1 VLNER
6 GQAIGTSTLAGDESW
21 HAFLWENGKMV
32 DLGTLGGE
40 SSEPLAVNERG
51 WIVGRSDYSP
61 NSPYHHAVLWFDR
74 TSKMDLGIVAP
85 CHNST
90 ATAVNARGLVVGGL
104 GGCTDDPSDLGF
116 SSAFVWRPGRRM
128 ADLNSLVIPGSNM
141 HIEFATGINDKGEIA
156 ANAFLPAGEIHG
168 ILLVPVTK

>member
-6 GQAIGTSTLAGDESW
+6 GQAIGTSMLAGDESW

-40 SSEPLAVNERG
+40 SSESLAINEQG

-61 NSPYHHAVLWFDR
+61 DSPDHHAVLWFGR
-74 TSKMDLGIVAP
+74 KGKQDLGVVAP

-90 ATAVNARGLVVGGL
+90 ATAVNSRGFVVGGL
-104 GGCTDDPSDLGF
+104 GGCTDDPGDLGF

-128 ADLNSLVIPGSNM
+128 ADLNSLVIAGSNM
-141 HIEFATGINDKGEIA
+141 HIEFATGINDRGEIA
-156 ANAFLPAGEIHG
+156 ANAYLPTGEIHG